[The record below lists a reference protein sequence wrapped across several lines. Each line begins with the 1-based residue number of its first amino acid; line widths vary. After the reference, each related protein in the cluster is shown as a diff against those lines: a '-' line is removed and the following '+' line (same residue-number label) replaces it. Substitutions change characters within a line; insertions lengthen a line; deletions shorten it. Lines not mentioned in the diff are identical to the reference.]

1 MLYRGVVRILT
12 KDGGL
17 VSISTI
23 ATSSWPALG
32 SALRRGSV
40 LTISATLIAALLA
53 VPVVVVL
60 ANIFLP
66 GQGTWAHLAGTVL
79 PEYVA
84 NTLWLLAGVSAMVI
98 FGGVATAWLVTM
110 CSFPGQRLFEWTLIL
125 PLAMPAYIMAYA
137 YTDFLQFTGP
147 VQTWLRELTG
157 WQAREYWFPEIRS
170 VGGAIVMLGL
180 VLYPYV
186 YLVVRAAFLEQS
198 VGIIEVGRSLGHG
211 PWRSFFRIALPLARP
226 AVAAGT
232 TLALMETLADFGTV
246 SYFAVPTFTT
256 GIYHAWLSLGDRV
269 AAAQLSAML
278 LGFVVAVLLIERVSR
293 GRARFHSASGRK
305 HPVRYQ
311 LRGAPAALAVLICCV
326 PLVFG
331 FALPSGLLLHMAF
344 TEGDAQFGARF
355 VTLTF
360 NSFTLAGVT
369 ALAGVALALVMAYA
383 LRLRPGPLT
392 RAANRLAGLGYAI
405 PGAVIAIGIL
415 VPVARLDNAV
425 DAWMRAQF
433 DVSTGLLLTGSIT
446 ALVYAYLVRFLA
458 VALQTAEAGLTKI
471 TPSMD
476 EASRSLGVGPFG
488 TLIKVHGPMM
498 RGSLLTASL
507 LVFVDVMKELPATF
521 VMRPFNFD
529 TLAVQAYNLAADERL
544 AEASTSAL
552 AIVAVSLVPLIVL
565 SRRIARRRAEADRR
579 VEMPW
584 QPPQV

>member
-1 MLYRGVVRILT
+1 MIE
-12 KDGGL
+12 
-17 VSISTI
+17 S
-23 ATSSWPALG
+23 ATG
-32 SALRRGSV
+32 SAWRGFRLRRVGA
-40 LTISATLIAALLA
+40 LTAITTLIAVLLA

-60 ANIFLP
+60 ANVFVP

-79 PEYVA
+79 PEYIA
-84 NTLWLLAGVSAMVI
+84 NTLWLLAGVGVMVI
-98 FGGVATAWLVTM
+98 FGGVTTAWLVTM
-110 CSFPGQRLFEWTLIL
+110 CRFPGQRLFEWTLIL

-147 VQTWLRELTG
+147 LQTWLRELTG

-170 VGGAIVMLGL
+170 VGGAIAMLGL

-198 VGIIEVGRSLGHG
+198 VGIIEVGRTLGYG
-211 PWRSFFRIALPLARP
+211 PAGSFFRIALPLARP
-226 AVAAGT
+226 AIAAGT
-232 TLALMETLADFGTV
+232 ALALMETLADFGTV

-269 AAAQLSAML
+269 AAAQLSALL
-278 LGFVVAVLLIERVSR
+278 LGFVVSVLLLERLSR
-293 GRARFHSASGRK
+293 GRARFHNTGARK
-305 HPVRYQ
+305 RPARYQ
-311 LRGAPAALAVLICCV
+311 LHGVRALAAVLICCV
-326 PLVFG
+326 PLVLG
-331 FALPSGLLLHMAF
+331 FLLPTGLLLRMAF

-355 VTLTF
+355 VTLTL

-369 ALAGVALALVMAYA
+369 ALAGVMLALVMAYA
-383 LRLRPGPLT
+383 LRLHPGPLT

-425 DAWMRAQF
+425 DAWMRVHF
-433 DVSTGLLLTGSIT
+433 DISTGLLLTGSIA
-446 ALVYAYLVRFLA
+446 ALVYAYLVRFLT
-458 VALQTAEAGLTKI
+458 VALQTVEAGLTKI

-476 EASRSLGVGPFG
+476 EAARSLGVGPLA
-488 TLIKVHGPMM
+488 TLLKVHGPLM
-498 RGSLLTASL
+498 RGSLLTAGL
-507 LVFVDVMKELPATF
+507 LVFIDVMKELPATF

-552 AIVAVSLVPLIVL
+552 AIVAVSLLPLIVL
-565 SRRIARRRAEADRR
+565 SLRIARSRTESARVIELPTQRAPL
-579 VEMPW
+579 V
-584 QPPQV
+584 